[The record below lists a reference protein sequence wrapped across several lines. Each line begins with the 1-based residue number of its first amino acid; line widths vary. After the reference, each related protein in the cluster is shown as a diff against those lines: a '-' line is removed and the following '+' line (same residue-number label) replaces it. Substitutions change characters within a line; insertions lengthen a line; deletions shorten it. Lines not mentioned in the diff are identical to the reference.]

1 MAKII
6 QHIDIPDNIAKYIA
20 EHNGVNLNINV
31 NSTDADYEYAHIIWY
46 TVTLSKLTRTC
57 HRCGYDPVWNPD
69 DSNSKCLRHT
79 YNNWRY
85 DTVFA
90 WGHMGNSSLSLEE
103 AFNAWL
109 RSQPASEYQPTKKMI
124 FGQVGFK

>member
-31 NSTDADYEYAHIIWY
+31 SSTDADYGYAHIIWY

-85 DTVFA
+85 DAVFT
-90 WGHMGNSSLSLEE
+90 WGHMGSPSISLEE
-103 AFNAWL
+103 AFDVWL
-109 RSQPASEYQPTKKMI
+109 RSQPASEHQPTKEMT
-124 FGQVGFK
+124 FGQIGFR